1 MQSWYDVLVTIST
14 LLFILNIRKVSRA
27 DWVPIHKRLALL
39 SETYPCHA
47 NLNDAKKASIVALA
61 FAVVGYK

>member
-14 LLFILNIRKVSRA
+14 LLFILNIRRVSRA

-39 SETYPCHA
+39 SET
-47 NLNDAKKASIVALA
+47 
-61 FAVVGYK
+61 